1 MDSKTKNRL
10 ADSLENVSTKNLA
23 KLLTSGI
30 VGEEYNTVLSVYMD
44 RDDRNPISD
53 TRRRHNRFT
62 WMKRDKTA
70 PKTVTKS
77 ELEHYNIHKLRD
89 IIKPKNKYKY
99 SKDIRT
105 RAKQLVDKRSNKLRN
120 IILS

>member
-10 ADSLENVSTKNLA
+10 ADSLENVPTKNLA

-44 RDDRNPISD
+44 RDDRTPMKPI
-53 TRRRHNRFT
+53 RRMHNRFT
-62 WMKRDKTA
+62 WMKRDTTA
-70 PKTVTKS
+70 PKNPTRS
-77 ELEHYNIHKLRD
+77 ELELYNIHKLRD
-89 IIKPKNKYKY
+89 IVKPKNKHKY

-105 RAKQLVDKRSNKLRN
+105 RARQLIHKRSNKLRN